1 MQLSIRMELTLMKT
15 LSFLILDEYL
25 DESLGRENTGGN
37 KKCIYVV
44 GLNFFLV
51 AILINRV

>member
-1 MQLSIRMELTLMKT
+1 MKA
-15 LSFLILDEYL
+15 LSFPILDEYL
-25 DESLGRENTGGN
+25 IPLGRENTGGN
-37 KKCIYVV
+37 KKCIFVV